1 MNLDINQENLYMI
14 IPSKIAWLADYLSE
28 DKGISVSESLKEIYL
43 SDTYKK
49 LEIESTKMWHLG
61 PVALYQDLMHK

>member
-14 IPSKIAWLADYLSE
+14 IPSTIAWLADYLSE